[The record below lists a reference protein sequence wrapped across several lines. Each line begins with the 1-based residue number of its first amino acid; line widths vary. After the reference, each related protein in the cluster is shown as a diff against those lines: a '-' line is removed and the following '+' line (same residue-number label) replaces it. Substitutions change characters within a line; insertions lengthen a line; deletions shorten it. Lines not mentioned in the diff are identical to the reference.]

1 MTYIHYP
8 PLSLKALKE
17 IIYCEKII
25 VHFQPILSARNHS
38 IIGFEGLVRGKGRN
52 GDLIPPAC
60 LFDAARENGLM
71 VELDRLCREKVLA
84 AFCNIRHLQR
94 SCLLFINLETSS
106 LSSEIVGSGYLLNQ
120 VMRHNVTPSNVII
133 EIVES
138 RTDDVK
144 ALVRFVN
151 NYRDNGFNIA
161 LDDVGTGYSNFERIS
176 LLRPNII
183 KVDRSI
189 ISGIATNYFKQA
201 IFKSLTNLSRNIGS
215 LTLAEGVETKEE
227 VLRCIECGADL
238 LQGHYFSKP
247 KDIMCTASCDEEGK
261 LIDILHIL
269 RSRRVEL
276 VQTRRL
282 ENKQRNKVVWR
293 ILQML
298 QDKNPETFD
307 DILREIIDTSD
318 SIDALYIISDEGIQV
333 TDTVIKDDSKRLIN
347 PPFHAAN
354 NNEDLSHKDYYYQL
368 INTDLEQYITDRY
381 ISFATGNLCI
391 TLSRLFRGEGYRRF
405 ILCMDFLVG
414 DRSS

>member
-1 MTYIHYP
+1 MIYIHYP

-17 IIYCEKII
+17 IIYCENII

-52 GDLIPPAC
+52 GDLIPPVC

-84 AFCNIRHLQR
+84 AFCNIRHLQ
-94 SCLLFINLETSS
+94 SSSLLFINLETSS

-138 RTDDVK
+138 QTDDVN

-215 LTLAEGVETKEE
+215 LTLAEGVETQEE
-227 VLRCIECGADL
+227 VLKCIECGVDL

-247 KDIMCTASCDEEGK
+247 KDIMYTGSCDEERK
-261 LIDILHIL
+261 LINILHIL
-269 RSRRVEL
+269 RTQRVEL
-276 VQTRRL
+276 VQARRL

-307 DILREIIDTSD
+307 GILKEIIDTSD
-318 SIDALYIISDEGIQV
+318 SIDALYIISDEGIQM
-333 TDTVIKDDSKRLIN
+333 TDTIIKDDSKRLIN
-347 PPFHAAN
+347 PPFRAAN

-368 INTDLEQYITDRY
+368 INTDLEQYITDKY

-391 TLSRLFRGEGYRRF
+391 TLSHIFRGEGYRRF
-405 ILCMDFLVG
+405 ILCMDFLVS